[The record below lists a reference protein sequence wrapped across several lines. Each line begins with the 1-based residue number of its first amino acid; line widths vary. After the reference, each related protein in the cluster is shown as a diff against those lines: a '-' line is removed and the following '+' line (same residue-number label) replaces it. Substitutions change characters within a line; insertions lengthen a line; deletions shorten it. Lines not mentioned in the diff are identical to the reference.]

1 MARMNPDLRRES
13 IVAATLSVMQRHGIA
28 ATTVRDVAAELGTSS
43 GLIHHYVTSMDELIT
58 EAFERAAGEDLER
71 AAAAVG
77 SGSEPIER
85 LRRFFESYTRA
96 DDDSGM
102 QLWLDA
108 WAEAARRP
116 ALQRASRR
124 LNEAWQGLVCTI
136 ITDGCSSGVM
146 RCADPQA
153 ASWRLIS
160 LLDGLTLQTV
170 AHGDTVSVEQAARW
184 SRRAAEQELGL
195 EPGILNG
202 IEPGTLH
209 SGRMH

>member
-13 IVAATLSVMQRHGIA
+13 IVAATLAVMQRQGIA

-58 EAFERAAGEDLER
+58 EAFERAATEDLEG
-71 AAAAVG
+71 AAAAVSGG
-77 SGSEPIER
+77 SDPIDR

-116 ALQRASRR
+116 ALQQASRR
-124 LNEAWQGLVCTI
+124 LNEDWQRLLCRLI
-136 ITDGCSSGVM
+136 QDGCARGVM
-146 RCADPQA
+146 RSEDP
-153 ASWRLIS
+153 
-160 LLDGLTLQTV
+160 
-170 AHGDTVSVEQAARW
+170 E
-184 SRRAAEQELGL
+184 
-195 EPGILNG
+195 
-202 IEPGTLH
+202 GTAW
-209 SGRMH
+209 

>member
-1 MARMNPDLRRES
+1 MVRMNPDLRRES
-13 IVAATLSVMQRHGIA
+13 IVAATLAVMQRQGIA

-43 GLIHHYVTSMDELIT
+43 GLIHHYVTSLDELIT

-102 QLWLDA
+102 QLWLDT

-116 ALQRASRR
+116 ALQQASRR
-124 LNEAWQGLVCTI
+124 LNEAWQRLLCTLI
-136 ITDGCSSGVM
+136 EDGCAGGVM
-146 RCADPQA
+146 GSDDPEGTA
-153 ASWRLIS
+153 WRLLS
-160 LLDGLTLQTV
+160 LLDGLTLQCV
-170 AHGDTVSVEQAARW
+170 AHGDTVTPEQVMLW
-184 SRRAAEQELGL
+184 SHRAAEMELGL
-195 EPGILNG
+195 PQ
-202 IEPGTLH
+202 GTLT
-209 SGRMH
+209 

>member
-13 IVAATLSVMQRHGIA
+13 IVAATLSVMQRQGIA

-58 EAFERAAGEDLER
+58 EAFERAATEDLDR

-77 SGSEPIER
+77 SGTEPIDR
-85 LRRFFESYTRA
+85 LHRFFDSYTRA

-116 ALQRASRR
+116 ALQQASRR
-124 LNEAWQGLVCTI
+124 LNEAWQRLLCRLI
-136 ITDGCSSGVM
+136 EDGCARGVM
-146 RCADPQA
+146 SSEDPEGTA
-153 ASWRLIS
+153 WRLLS
-160 LLDGLTLQTV
+160 LLDGLTLQCV
-170 AHGDTVSVEQAARW
+170 AHGNTVTREQVTLW
-184 SRRAAEQELGL
+184 SNRAAEMELGL
-195 EPGILNG
+195 PH
-202 IEPGTLH
+202 GTLT
-209 SGRMH
+209 

>member
-13 IVAATLSVMQRHGIA
+13 IVAATLAVMQRQGIA

-43 GLIHHYVTSMDELIT
+43 GLIHHYVTSMDDLIT
-58 EAFERAAGEDLER
+58 EAFERAATEDLER

-77 SGSEPIER
+77 SGSEPIDR

-116 ALQRASRR
+116 ALQQASRR
-124 LNEAWQGLVCTI
+124 LNEAWQRLLCTLI
-136 ITDGCSSGVM
+136 EDGCEGGVM
-146 RCADPQA
+146 MSEDPQGTA
-153 ASWRLIS
+153 WRLLS
-160 LLDGLTLQTV
+160 LLDGLTLQCV
-170 AHGDTVSVEQAARW
+170 AHGNTVTREQVMLW
-184 SRRAAEQELGL
+184 SHRAAEMELGL
-195 EPGILNG
+195 HQ
-202 IEPGTLH
+202 GTL
-209 SGRMH
+209 S